1 VRSGEY
7 DNHTIR
13 TIVADRTWNVIKIE
27 TIALEMFRIA
37 AYYTIVRRFSALM
50 PFLGVSSL

>member
-1 VRSGEY
+1 
-7 DNHTIR
+7 
-13 TIVADRTWNVIKIE
+13 VIENE
-27 TIALEMFRIA
+27 TIALEISRAA